1 MDSLIT
7 YTAET
12 ARNDMRKA
20 QIQAHADTVQQSIIR
35 AAVANI
41 SEITVPNL
49 TDDEMDAL
57 RDVGYTVEA
66 GIRGWKI
73 SWAKE

>member
-1 MDSLIT
+1 MDNIIT

-20 QIQAHADTVQQSIIR
+20 RIQAHADTVQQSIIR

-41 SEITVPNL
+41 SEITVSNL
-49 TDDEMDAL
+49 SGDELDAL
-57 RDVGYTVEA
+57 RDAGYTVEA
-66 GIRGWKI
+66 DVRGWKI
-73 SWAKE
+73 CWTQK

>member
-1 MDSLIT
+1 MENLIT

-20 QIQAHADTVQQSIIR
+20 QIQAHADTIQQSIIR

-41 SEITVPNL
+41 SEITSPNL

-57 RDVGYTVEA
+57 REAGYTVEA

-73 SWAKE
+73 CWAQK